1 MARRYSFEETEDP
14 FNLQHQEQP
23 LYDPVSNNNM
33 RPGAHPQSSFDRI
46 QAARRDSRD
55 YSTGLGPQQQS
66 YGGVISPPNPTATHP
81 YRDNPGR
88 QWDSDQGYSN
98 SMASNITSGADN
110 FGERTEGGA
119 ATGIAGIA
127 GTNAMNSGIEV
138 ARNTPSYH
146 PQQEYNQ
153 QHAFQE
159 DQYLQPSPVYPIA
172 SNVTSYVQDPYAY
185 QHQYMPQPSP
195 EQQPYVDPYIRSS
208 SRLDSSSRSSLTP
221 LGASAIAPAISR
233 PAQTYGIYP
242 DIPRNRNSQNLDA
255 FSGFDPNSIADDG
268 DDGLEYRPH
277 RGSLLS
283 LGHHSD
289 QSNAALGGAA
299 APGGVMGALG
309 GLVGR
314 SGGRKSI
321 TPQYNPVSN
330 PQAFDLGPQEEKS
343 DWLKR
348 QTTGRKKWK
357 WIVGAIVVFVIL
369 GAIGGG
375 VAGSLLSKKDSSTS
389 SGSPTS
395 PAPPTATGDTQQN
408 GDLNKD
414 SPEIIALMNNKNLHK
429 VFPGIDYTPLNTQYP
444 DCLVYP
450 PSPNN
455 VTRDLA
461 VLSQLTNVI
470 RLYGTDCNQTE
481 MVMHSINNLGL
492 NETMKVW
499 LGVWQD
505 TNTTTNAR
513 QLSQMYKILNTYG
526 ASPFV
531 GVIIG
536 NEVLFREDMSETQLE
551 TLLSTVRSNLTAAGI
566 NLPVATSDLGD
577 KWTAALANAAD
588 YLMANVHPF
597 FSGVNVADAAG
608 WTYSFFHN
616 QDSAFKTDSSKAI
629 ISETGWPSAG
639 GMDCGAATSCTNGS
653 VAGIEEMNTF
663 MSQWVCQSLTNGSN
677 YFWFEAFDEPWKVR
691 FNTPTQ
697 SWEDKW
703 GLMDADRNLKDG
715 LTIPDCGGK
724 TVDGM
729 KVS

>member
-1 MARRYSFEETEDP
+1 MARRYSFEENEDP

-33 RPGAHPQSSFDRI
+33 HPGAHPHSSFNQI
-46 QAARRDSRD
+46 QASRRDSRD
-55 YSTGLGPQQQS
+55 YSTGLGPQQS
-66 YGGVISPPNPTATHP
+66 YGGVVSSLAPTVAHP
-81 YRDNPGR
+81 YRDDPGR
-88 QWDSDQGYSN
+88 QWGPDQGYSN
-98 SMASNITSGADN
+98 STASNITPGVDN
-110 FGERTEGGA
+110 HGQRAGEGVAVGM
-119 ATGIAGIA
+119 A
-127 GTNAMNSGIEV
+127 GTNAMNSGMEAV
-138 ARNTPSYH
+138 RNTPGYH
-146 PQQEYNQ
+146 PQQEYNR
-153 QHAFQE
+153 QHAYQE
-159 DQYLQPSPVYPIA
+159 DQYLQPSPIHPGA
-172 SNVTSYVQDPYAY
+172 SNVTSFAQDPYAY
-185 QHQYMPQPSP
+185 QHQYIPQPSP
-195 EQQPYVDPYIRSS
+195 EHQSYVDIYNRSS

-221 LGASAIAPAISR
+221 LGASAITPAISR

-242 DIPRNRNSQNLDA
+242 DMPRSRNSQNLDA

-299 APGGVMGALG
+299 ASGGVMGALG

-314 SGGRKSI
+314 PGRRSI

-357 WIVGAIVVFVIL
+357 WIVGAIVVIAIL

-375 VAGSLLSKKDSSTS
+375 VAASLLGKKDSSNS
-389 SGSPTS
+389 ST
-395 PAPPTATGDTQQN
+395 APSASSAGGDTQQN
-408 GDLNKD
+408 GDLDKN
-414 SPEIIALMNNKNLHK
+414 SPEIKALMNNKNLHK

-450 PSPNN
+450 PSQNN

-461 VLSQLTNVI
+461 VLSQLTNTI

-492 NETMKVW
+492 NGTMKVW

-505 TNTTTNAR
+505 TNTTTNTR

-526 ASPFV
+526 ASPFI
-531 GVIIG
+531 GVIVG
-536 NEVLFREDMSETQLE
+536 NEVLFREDMTETQLE
-551 TLLSTVRSNLTAAGI
+551 NLLYAVRSNLTAAGFS
-566 NLPVATSDLGD
+566 LPVATSDLGD

-597 FSGVNVADAAG
+597 FSGVNVEDAGG

-639 GMDCGAATSCTNGS
+639 GMDCGAATTCTNGS
-653 VAGIEEMNTF
+653 VAGIAEMNSF

-677 YFWFEAFDEPWKVR
+677 YFWFEAFDEPWKVQ
-691 FNTPTQ
+691 FNTATQ
-697 SWEDKW
+697 NWEDKW
-703 GLMDADRNLKDG
+703 GLMDVNRNLKDG
-715 LTIPDCGGK
+715 LKIPDCGGK